1 MATKYHIVK
10 RGELPSAICKKYGI
24 KLDQLVKLNHLRKNS
39 RGNYLIYV
47 GQKLIISGKTTT
59 SHSKPGGKKPS
70 SKKSNCPKIV
80 HFGLQSDTD
89 STVFATWDWSRSNTD
104 KYKVV
109 WNYHTGDGVWFI
121 GKEEEI
127 TGKQSTYNAPNN
139 AEKVRFKVKAI
150 SKKHKVNKKEV
161 SYWTAD
167 YTAWKTYDFDN
178 NPPKMPPVPTV
189 KIEKYKL
196 TASLTNLDDLN
207 ATEIEFQVIK
217 DNSKTYK
224 SGVVKIKK
232 WAASFSCT
240 IEAGHSYTV
249 RARSKRNKS
258 YSGYSDY
265 SDGSKTIPSTPASI
279 KSIKALSETSV
290 QIEWEKVSN
299 ATKCEVQ
306 YTTKKMYFDS
316 SSEVKSL
323 TIESKN
329 HAEVTGLESGQE
341 YFFRVRA
348 INEQGESGWSE
359 IVSITIG
366 KAPAAPTTWAST
378 TTAIVGEKVILYWVH
393 NSEDGSSQTTA
404 ELELIIGDTKET
416 HTITNTTEES
426 EKDKTSQYVLST
438 FTYTE
443 GTTIKWKVRTAGIT
457 GVYGDW
463 STQRVIDIYAP
474 PTLSLSITDKAGTSL
489 TALESFPF
497 YINGVTGPATQTPIG
512 YHVTITSTETY
523 STVDEIGN
531 VKMISAGDDVYS
543 QFYDISENLALEIS
557 AHSVDLENGVTY
569 KVTVVASMN
578 SGLTVEESAEFE
590 VAWTDEQY
598 APNAEIAIDEETL
611 CAYIHPYCDYYPM
624 VYYKVELS
632 TTTGTYVK
640 TSEIITETIEGT
652 SVDDAYTENGD
663 VVYYGTLSSGTGVYF
678 CEVESEVSE
687 LVDGITLSVYRR
699 EFDGSFVEIG
709 TGILNA
715 SNTFVT
721 DPHPALDLA
730 RYRIVAISDST
741 GAVSYTDVPGV
752 IVGETAVIIQWDE
765 AWTEFD
771 TTNEDEM
778 EQPAWAGSMLKLPYN
793 IDVSDSNESDV
804 TLVEYIGRKRPVS
817 YYGTQ
822 LGSTS
827 SWKVDVAKED
837 KDTLYALRRL
847 AVWMGDVYVRE
858 PSGSGYWAY
867 IKVSFSQ
874 EHCNLVIPVTLDITR
889 VDGGA

>member
-10 RGELPSAICKKYGI
+10 KGDLPSAICKKYGI
-24 KLDQLVKLNHLRKNS
+24 SLSQLVKLNNLRKNS

-59 SHSKPGGKKPS
+59 SHSTPGKKPS

-121 GKEEEI
+121 GEEKEI

-207 ATEIEFQVIK
+207 ATEIEFQVVK

-224 SGVVKIKK
+224 NGVVKIKK

-316 SSEVKSL
+316 SSEVKSI
-323 TIESKN
+323 TVESKT

-348 INEQGESGWSE
+348 INDQGESGWSK

-569 KVTVVASMN
+569 KVTVIASMN

-598 APNAEIAIDEETL
+598 TPNAEIAIDEETL

-640 TSEIITETIEGT
+640 TNEIITENIEGT

-741 GAVSYTDVPGV
+741 GAVSYADIPGV
-752 IVGETAVIIQWDE
+752 IVGETAVVIQWDE

>member
-24 KLDQLVKLNHLRKNS
+24 KLSQLVALNHLRKNS

-59 SHSKPGGKKPS
+59 SHSTPGKKPS
-70 SKKSNCPKIV
+70 TKKSNCPKIV

-89 STVFATWDWSRSNTD
+89 STIFATWDWSRSNTD

-127 TGKQSTYNAPNN
+127 TAKQSTYSAPNN

-150 SKKHKVNKKEV
+150 SKKHKVHKKEV

-167 YTAWKTYDFDN
+167 YTSWKTYDFDN
-178 NPPKMPPVPTV
+178 SPPKMPPVPTV

-207 ATEIEFQVIK
+207 ATEIEFQVVK

-224 SGVVKIKK
+224 NGVVKIKK

-265 SDGSKTIPSTPASI
+265 SDGAKTIPSAPASI
-279 KSIKALSETSV
+279 EYIKALSETSV
-290 QIEWEKVSN
+290 QIKWKTVTN
-299 ATKCEVQ
+299 ATKCEVE

-316 SSEVKSL
+316 SNEVKSL
-323 TIESKN
+323 TVTSKN
-329 HAEVTGLESGQE
+329 YAEVTGLTSGQE

-393 NSEDGSSQTTA
+393 NSEDGSSQTKA

-416 HTITNTTEES
+416 HTINNTTEES

-474 PTLSLSITDKAGTSL
+474 PTLSLSITDKVGTSL
-489 TALESFPF
+489 TVLESFPF

-531 VKMISAGDDVYS
+531 VKMISSGDEVYS

-578 SGLTVEESAEFE
+578 SGLNVEESVEFE

-624 VYYKVELS
+624 VCYKVELS
-632 TTTGTYVK
+632 TTTGTYVR

-652 SVDDAYTENGD
+652 SVDDAFTENGD

-687 LVDGITLSVYRR
+687 LVDRITLSVYRR

-730 RYRIVAISDST
+730 RYRIVAISDAT
-741 GAVSYTDVPGV
+741 GAVSYTDIPGV
-752 IVGETAVIIQWDE
+752 IVGETAVVIQWDE

>member
-1 MATKYHIVK
+1 MATKYHTVK
-10 RGELPSAICKKYGI
+10 KGDLPSAICKKYGI
-24 KLDQLVKLNHLRKNS
+24 SLSQLVKLNHLKKNS
-39 RGNYLIYV
+39 RGNYLIYI

-59 SHSKPGGKKPS
+59 SHSTPDKKP
-70 SKKSNCPKIV
+70 SNCPKII

-89 STVFATWDWSRSNTD
+89 STVFATWEWSRSNTD

-109 WNYHTGDGVWFI
+109 WNYNTGDGVWFI
-121 GKEEEI
+121 GEEKEI
-127 TGKQSTYNAPNN
+127 TAEQCTYNAPSN

-167 YTAWKTYDFDN
+167 YTDWKTYDFDN

-189 KIEKYKL
+189 KIEKYTL

-224 SGVVKIKK
+224 TGVVTIKK

-265 SDGSKTIPSTPASI
+265 SDGAKTIPSTPASI
-279 KSIKALSETSV
+279 TSIKALSETSV
-290 QIEWEKVSN
+290 QIEWDNVTN

-306 YTTKKMYFDS
+306 YTTKKIYFDS
-316 SSEVKSL
+316 SSEVKSI
-323 TIESKN
+323 TVESTT
-329 HAEVTGLESGQE
+329 HAEITGLESGQE

-348 INEQGESGWSE
+348 TNEQGESGWSE

-404 ELELIIGDTKET
+404 ELELIIGDTTET

-426 EKDKTSQYVLST
+426 EKDKTSQYSLST

-474 PTLSLSITDKAGTSL
+474 PTLSLSITDNAGTSL
-489 TALESFPF
+489 AVLESFPF

-598 APNAEIAIDEETL
+598 TPNAEISIDEETL

-632 TTTGTYVK
+632 TTTGTYVQ

-652 SVDDAYTENGD
+652 SVDEAFTENGD

-730 RYRIVAISDST
+730 RYRIVAISDAT
-741 GAVSYTDVPGV
+741 GAVSYTDIPGV
-752 IVGETAVIIQWDE
+752 IVGETAVVIQWDE

-827 SWKVDVAKED
+827 SWKVDVVKED

>member
-150 SKKHKVNKKEV
+150 SKKHKVHKKEV

-167 YTAWKTYDFDN
+167 YTAWKTYDFDK

-207 ATEIEFQVIK
+207 ATEIEFQVVK
-217 DNSKTYK
+217 DNTKTYK
-224 SGVVKIKK
+224 NGVVKIKK

-265 SDGSKTIPSTPASI
+265 SDGSKTIPSAPASI

-348 INEQGESGWSE
+348 INEQGESGWSK

-366 KAPAAPTTWAST
+366 KVPAAPTTWSST

-393 NSEDGSSQTTA
+393 NSEDGSSQTKA
-404 ELELIIGDTKET
+404 ELELIIGETKET

-426 EKDKTSQYVLST
+426 EKDKTSQYVLNT

-543 QFYDISENLALEIS
+543 QFYDISEKLALEIS

-632 TTTGTYVK
+632 TTTGTYVR

-721 DPHPALDLA
+721 DPHPSLDLA

-752 IVGETAVIIQWDE
+752 IVGETAVVIQWDE

-827 SWKVDVAKED
+827 SWKVDVVKED

>member
-1 MATKYHIVK
+1 M
-10 RGELPSAICKKYGI
+10 
-24 KLDQLVKLNHLRKNS
+24 
-39 RGNYLIYV
+39 
-47 GQKLIISGKTTT
+47 
-59 SHSKPGGKKPS
+59 
-70 SKKSNCPKIV
+70 
-80 HFGLQSDTD
+80 
-89 STVFATWDWSRSNTD
+89 
-104 KYKVV
+104 
-109 WNYHTGDGVWFI
+109 
-121 GKEEEI
+121 
-127 TGKQSTYNAPNN
+127 
-139 AEKVRFKVKAI
+139 KAI

-167 YTAWKTYDFDN
+167 YTDWKTYDFDN

-189 KIEKYKL
+189 KIEKYTL
-196 TASLTNLDDLN
+196 TASLTNLDDIN

-224 SGVVKIKK
+224 TGVVTIKK

-265 SDGSKTIPSTPASI
+265 SDGAKTIPSTPASI
-279 KSIKALSETSV
+279 TSIKALSETSV
-290 QIEWEKVSN
+290 QIEWDNVTN

-306 YTTKKMYFDS
+306 YTTKKIYFDS
-316 SSEVKSL
+316 SSEVKSI
-323 TIESKN
+323 TVESTT
-329 HAEVTGLESGQE
+329 HAEITGLESGQE

-348 INEQGESGWSE
+348 TNEQGESGWSE

-404 ELELIIGDTKET
+404 ELELIIGDTTET

-474 PTLSLSITDKAGTSL
+474 PTLSLSITDNAGTSL
-489 TALESFPF
+489 AVLESFPF

-598 APNAEIAIDEETL
+598 TPNAEISIDEETL

-632 TTTGTYVK
+632 TTTGTYVQ

-652 SVDDAYTENGD
+652 SVDEAFTENGD

-730 RYRIVAISDST
+730 RYRIVAISDTT
-741 GAVSYTDVPGV
+741 GAVSYTDIPGV
-752 IVGETAVIIQWDE
+752 IVGETAVVIQWDE

-847 AVWMGDVYVRE
+847 AVWMDDVYVRE